1 MTNLLR
7 VSVLASLTALALPAG
22 AQEGAASA
30 APAEAP
36 ASAGDAPAVEAPA
49 AEASLVPSATPTPS
63 PPAVPPIMVVVTSSG
78 RVPPEL
84 VEALR
89 TRLVEQVTP
98 MAGGRPVLPLM
109 MESLSAAIVACGA
122 DAPCIGGQIAGAGA
136 IGAIV
141 ATLARRT
148 ARGPV
153 TLTLD
158 IRDPVSGSPRIP
170 TQTLALDPAGDVAAL
185 LSPLTE
191 AMRPVMFTPPPPPP
205 ELLVT
210 VNVDGAIVRVDDEV
224 IGRTPVASVRLTP
237 GRHVVMVS
245 ADGYSGTRRELELDP
260 GERERLD
267 LTLLVAEVVAMD
279 EVIVAD
285 GTVITSRPWYEE
297 WWVWTIVGGVVVVG
311 VGVGVGVGVATSGP
325 PPDPMGI
332 PLPPIR

>member
-7 VSVLASLTALALPAG
+7 VSVLASLTALTLTAG
-22 AQEGAASA
+22 AQAGAASA

-36 ASAGDAPAVEAPA
+36 ASAGDAPAVEAPPA
-49 AEASLVPSATPTPS
+49 AEAAVAPSA

-84 VEALR
+84 VEAVR
-89 TRLVEQVTP
+89 ARLVEQVTP

-170 TQTLALDPAGDVAAL
+170 TQTLALDPAADVAAL

-191 AMRPVMFTPPPPPP
+191 ALRPVMFSPPPPPP

-210 VNVDGAIVRVDDEV
+210 VNVDGATVRVDDEV

-245 ADGYSGTRRELELDP
+245 ADGYSGTRREVELEP

-279 EVIVAD
+279 EVIAAD

>member
-7 VSVLASLTALALPAG
+7 VSVLASLSALALPAR
-22 AQEGAASA
+22 AQDAPPHAASVEETA
-30 APAEAP
+30 ADTAADTAGTEPAGTAP
-36 ASAGDAPAVEAPA
+36 S
-49 AEASLVPSATPTPS
+49 T
-63 PPAVPPIMVVVTSSG
+63 PAVPPIMVVVTASG

-98 MAGGRPVLPLM
+98 MAGGRPVLPLR
-109 MESLSAAIVACGA
+109 MESLSAALVACGA
-122 DAPCIGGQIAGAGA
+122 DAACIGGQIAGAGA

-170 TQTLALDPAGDVAAL
+170 TQTLALDPAGDVVAL

-191 AMRPVMFTPPPPPP
+191 ALRPVMFSPPPPPP

-210 VNVDGAIVRVDDEV
+210 VNVDGATVRIDDEV
-224 IGRTPVASVRLTP
+224 IGTTPVAAVRLTP
-237 GRHVVMVS
+237 GRHVIMVT

-279 EVIVAD
+279 EVIAAD